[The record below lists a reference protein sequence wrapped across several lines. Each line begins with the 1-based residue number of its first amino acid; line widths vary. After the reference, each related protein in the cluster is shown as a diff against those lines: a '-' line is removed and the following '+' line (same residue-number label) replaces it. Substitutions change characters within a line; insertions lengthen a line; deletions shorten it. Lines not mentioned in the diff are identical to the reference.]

1 MKKEADL
8 RCSNEYQMGCLTVNY
23 LLHLSPINTW
33 SWPGA
38 GALFLHNFLVLSLQ
52 WTLLLSNLP

>member
-8 RCSNEYQMGCLTVNY
+8 RCLNEYQMGCLTVNY
-23 LLHLSPINTW
+23 LLHLLPVNTW

-38 GALFLHNFLVLSLQ
+38 GALFLHNFLVS
-52 WTLLLSNLP
+52 